1 MPRRYTRSGRYTRR
15 VKTVKYSN
23 ETYNFIDS
31 LPVTKPSSKTIAWST
46 VISAIDQQGVRK
58 CKNFELTLTGGPL
71 YSGTPNTPVETV
83 PLFWALV
90 YVPQGTQPSDINVG
104 STEAPAS
111 LYEPNQNVIMS
122 GVWPGDLTAP
132 YVKRTRLARNLNS
145 GDSLAF
151 VIAVPPFKADDTVTY
166 SKNIAMTLNYAIS
179 F

>member
-1 MPRRYTRSGRYTRR
+1 MPRRYTRSGKYTRR

-23 ETYNFIDS
+23 ETYNFQDALAINS
-31 LPVTKPSSKTIAWST
+31 PSVKTVAYST

-58 CKNFELTLTGGPL
+58 CKNFELTLTGTPFVPNAEGP
-71 YSGTPNTPVETV
+71 SQVV

-90 YVPQGTQPSDINVG
+90 YVPQGTEPSQINIG
-104 STEAPAS
+104 SYEAPAS

-122 GVWPGDLTAP
+122 GCWPGDLTAP

-145 GDSLAF
+145 GDSIAF
-151 VIAVPPFKADDTVTY
+151 VLAIPPFRDDDTVKY
-166 SKNIAMTLNYAIS
+166 SKSIAMTLNYAIS

>member
-1 MPRRYTRSGRYTRR
+1 MPRRYTRSGKYTRR

-23 ETYNFIDS
+23 ETYNFTDALTVNS
-31 LPVTKPSSKTIAWST
+31 PSTKTVAWST

-58 CKNFELTLTGGPL
+58 CKNFELTLTGGPF
-71 YSGTPNTPVETV
+71 YSTTSDQPTEAV

-90 YVPQGTQPSDINVG
+90 YVPQGTQPSEINIG
-104 STEAPAS
+104 SYEAPAS

-145 GDSLAF
+145 GDSIAF
-151 VIAVPPFKADDTVTY
+151 VVAVPSFKSDDSIKY
-166 SKNIAMTLNYAIS
+166 DKNIAMTLNYAIS